1 MKEVVFLTTER
12 ALEGFS
18 LTGVRQTVANA
29 EQAEETLHGILADSD
44 VGVVAVE
51 ELLAEVIGEMRLKE
65 MTRRWPGVMVTLPS
79 PEPVSHG
86 EVDVLQ
92 RMVRRALGYHVR
104 LEA

>member
-18 LTGVRQTVANA
+18 MTGVRQTVAIA
-29 EQAEETLHGILADSD
+29 EQADEALQEILADAE

-51 ELLAEVIGEMRLKE
+51 ESLAEVIGETRLKQ
-65 MTRRWPGVMVTLPS
+65 MTQRWPGVLVTLPS
-79 PEPVSHG
+79 TEPAPRG
-86 EVDVLQ
+86 EVDALQ